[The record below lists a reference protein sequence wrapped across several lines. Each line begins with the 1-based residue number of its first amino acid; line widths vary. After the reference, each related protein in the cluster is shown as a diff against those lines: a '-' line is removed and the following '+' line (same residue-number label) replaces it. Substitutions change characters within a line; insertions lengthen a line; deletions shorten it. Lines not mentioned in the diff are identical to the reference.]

1 MCNNTRW
8 EGNTSL
14 FKFNIMNEAKMYYR
28 RLLRWTNKYI
38 RTYEDVVIYL
48 HSLLDY
54 YNGVLS
60 SNASRLGKSIAND
73 RIVAIKALKRVYDR
87 HYEKKKRIME
97 LLGYYVIGEA
107 VYLNNDLVG
116 YLYAWK
122 QIIRKNRSL

>member
-28 RLLRWTNKYI
+28 RLLIWNNKYI
-38 RTYEDVVIYL
+38 RTHEDVIVYL
-48 HSLLDY
+48 HSLLDH

-73 RIVAIKALKRVYDR
+73 RIIAIKALKRVYER
-87 HYEKKKRIME
+87 QYKKKKQIME
-97 LLGYYVIGEA
+97 LLGYFVVGEA
-107 VYLNNDLVG
+107 VYLNNNLVG

-122 QIIRKNRSL
+122 EIIRKKSL

>member
-1 MCNNTRW
+1 
-8 EGNTSL
+8 
-14 FKFNIMNEAKMYYR
+14 MNEAKMYYR

-107 VYLNNDLVG
+107 VYLNNNLVG